1 MPRVLVGLLVAAGT
15 VMSAL
20 VGYAHSDLAWVII
33 AEAGVAT
40 GLAAYVTVPSVL
52 GIAQKKS
59 AW

>member
-20 VGYAHSDLAWVII
+20 VGYAHGDLAWVII
-33 AEAGVAT
+33 AEAGAAT
-40 GLAAYVTVPSVL
+40 GLVAYATAPGVP